1 MTERRFVPILPEMR
15 STIDHLSRGN
25 YKFSLLRNQVLSS
38 LRIMRKRRPS
48 RKPRGKSGAI
58 LRAMGTRTP
67 RGTATTFGEEFGERL
82 KAKREERGFTLE
94 ELADKAGMHSGRLSE
109 YESGRHTPQLEKA
122 AKLAEVLEVALD
134 ELVGLKAPEVREDVR
149 NPRLRASVRALEA
162 SGHSRYIEAA
172 GLAVEGFVALARH
185 DEFEAVRPRRRK

>member
-1 MTERRFVPILPEMR
+1 
-15 STIDHLSRGN
+15 
-25 YKFSLLRNQVLSS
+25 
-38 LRIMRKRRPS
+38 
-48 RKPRGKSGAI
+48 
-58 LRAMGTRTP
+58 MGTRTP
-67 RGTATTFGEEFGERL
+67 RSKGTTFGEEFGGRL

-94 ELADKAGMHSGRLSE
+94 ELAERAGMHSGRLSE

-122 AKLAEVLEVALD
+122 AKLAEVLEVPLD
-134 ELVGLKAPEVREDVR
+134 ELVGLKAPAVRDDVR

>member
-1 MTERRFVPILPEMR
+1 
-15 STIDHLSRGN
+15 
-25 YKFSLLRNQVLSS
+25 
-38 LRIMRKRRPS
+38 
-48 RKPRGKSGAI
+48 
-58 LRAMGTRTP
+58 MGTRTP
-67 RGTATTFGEEFGERL
+67 RSKATTFGQDFGERL
-82 KAKREERGFTLE
+82 KATREQRGFTLE
-94 ELADKAGMHSGRLSE
+94 ELAEKAGMHSGRLSE

-134 ELVGLKAPEVREDVR
+134 ELVGLKPSEVREDMR
-149 NPRLRASVRALEA
+149 NPRLRAGVRALEA